1 MKKTMFLIT
10 ILTGLLVACG
20 ERSGD
25 PAVNFEA
32 APSEEL
38 QAGAYAP
45 NGVDGQG
52 WSTPTEGDGMSVER
66 ASDLGR
72 TCQVPDGCDSDSP
85 EYPGCI
91 NANCE
96 IDCAL
101 PVFGGL
107 SAAGYCTRPCRY
119 DWECSGAVED
129 GSYGS
134 EFVCLS
140 DGVSGVCAPG
150 TNARC
155 DGDENGMCAREGE
168 SCKMQ
173 LIFAPDKTYGA
184 VCQPSTPEGVGVG
197 ERCDEESGVSCAN
210 DLCMFDGDNGF
221 GTCMSI
227 CDPNA
232 ETSICPTGFRCFDE
246 YYPFGTDFDNPIDMC
261 LPEYCEKDA
270 NCPDDFYCGLTYEF
284 NSERILRGFCL
295 PKQEGAASDGDP
307 CDEDTNCEGATCF
320 DSDTDNGY
328 CSGLCDDS
336 SDCKEGFSCNIVNF
350 GIDASPGSAPA
361 QLCMRGTGSRS
372 DCRSNADCENGE
384 VCDYMS
390 DGELDGGRPIT
401 EITLSGRCVAP
412 MPNSVSP
419 GEECNGDTPCAVDSF
434 CLRAGVTFCGGA
446 CASTQDCKDAYGL
459 DDYVCYGY
467 GLSDTVVGGLCV
479 PAEAVDVLGSLTS
492 CRNNNDCEIAGG
504 DVCTANEDCGSNV
517 CTIAEGDTE
526 GTCEAGAT
534 EFCGFNVIGTLSPQA
549 ETICK
554 SDNGLDAGG
563 APCAG
568 NDTCQSG
575 FCSMGED
582 GMGMCSNVCRQ
593 TIDCAGG
600 MICADTVV
608 ETEYNSE
615 VSLCV
620 ISMSAP
626 VPGDTPD
633 EGN

>member
-1 MKKTMFLIT
+1 
-10 ILTGLLVACG
+10 
-20 ERSGD
+20 
-25 PAVNFEA
+25 
-32 APSEEL
+32 
-38 QAGAYAP
+38 
-45 NGVDGQG
+45 
-52 WSTPTEGDGMSVER
+52 
-66 ASDLGR
+66 
-72 TCQVPDGCDSDSP
+72 
-85 EYPGCI
+85 
-91 NANCE
+91 
-96 IDCAL
+96 
-101 PVFGGL
+101 
-107 SAAGYCTRPCRY
+107 
-119 DWECSGAVED
+119 
-129 GSYGS
+129 
-134 EFVCLS
+134 
-140 DGVSGVCAPG
+140 
-150 TNARC
+150 
-155 DGDENGMCAREGE
+155 
-168 SCKMQ
+168 
-173 LIFAPDKTYGA
+173 
-184 VCQPSTPEGVGVG
+184 
-197 ERCDEESGVSCAN
+197 
-210 DLCMFDGDNGF
+210 
-221 GTCMSI
+221 
-227 CDPNA
+227 
-232 ETSICPTGFRCFDE
+232 
-246 YYPFGTDFDNPIDMC
+246 
-261 LPEYCEKDA
+261 
-270 NCPDDFYCGLTYEF
+270 
-284 NSERILRGFCL
+284 
-295 PKQEGAASDGDP
+295 
-307 CDEDTNCEGATCF
+307 
-320 DSDTDNGY
+320 
-328 CSGLCDDS
+328 
-336 SDCKEGFSCNIVNF
+336 
-350 GIDASPGSAPA
+350 
-361 QLCMRGTGSRS
+361 
-372 DCRSNADCENGE
+372 
-384 VCDYMS
+384 
-390 DGELDGGRPIT
+390 
-401 EITLSGRCVAP
+401 